1 MPEVSRLE
9 VSILCASAF
18 PRPDYFDSCTIRW
31 RFYDYHSAGFNAT
44 AESGLSVMLLGMGEA
59 TRGCGNSPNAGG
71 VAAPI
76 YAPRYRAGTRA
87 RLRERRS
94 SATSFTVTPT
104 FRIFILTR

>member
-71 VAAPI
+71 
-76 YAPRYRAGTRA
+76 GG
-87 RLRERRS
+87 
-94 SATSFTVTPT
+94 SANLCTTLSGWDS
-104 FRIFILTR
+104 R

>member
-71 VAAPI
+71 GWQRQSMHHAIGLGLALDCVS
-76 YAPRYRAGTRA
+76 AGLPLH
-87 RLRERRS
+87 RLQ
-94 SATSFTVTPT
+94 
-104 FRIFILTR
+104 